1 MNNHF
6 FAYLS
11 KMRQIYRWGMKRN
24 AIQENV
30 MEHSYEVSV
39 ITHALG
45 IIGNRFYGKD
55 VDANAAAV
63 AALYH
68 DSSEVLTGDLPSPIK
83 YHNKKIRDA
92 YKEVEYTAEREM
104 LTTLPAELRDDY
116 RDYLLHDKL
125 SAEVTKLIKAA
136 DLIASLVKCKA
147 EIKAGNAEF
156 VQADVDT
163 EARLK
168 AMAMPEVDYFI
179 ETFLPSFDL
188 TLDELITPGEAVF
201 NDGEKQN
208 QHCFS
213 LVSRQN
219 ADLVFQSQ

>member
-11 KMRQIYRWGMKRN
+11 KMRWIYRWGMKRN

-45 IIGNRFYGKD
+45 IIGNRLYGKD
-55 VDANAAAV
+55 TDANAAAV

-92 YKEVEYTAEREM
+92 YKEVEYAAEREM
-104 LTTLPAELRDDY
+104 LSTLPEELRDDY
-116 RDYLLHDKL
+116 CGFLLHEKIPQETL
-125 SAEVTKLIKAA
+125 KLIKAA
-136 DLIASLVKCKA
+136 DLISSLIKCKA
-147 EIKAGNAEF
+147 EINAGNAEF
-156 VQADVDT
+156 SQAIKDV
-163 EARLK
+163 EQRLK
-168 AMAMPEVDYFI
+168 AMEMPEVDYYM

-188 TLDELITPGEAVF
+188 TLDELITRAE
-201 NDGEKQN
+201 
-208 QHCFS
+208 
-213 LVSRQN
+213 
-219 ADLVFQSQ
+219 